1 MASAHIDTFARDN
14 LPPRTLWP
22 DFVFDLPELQFPA
35 QLNCAASL
43 LDRQVAAGNGNRPCI
58 RAPGLTWTYGDLL
71 AQSNRIAHVLV
82 DEMGLVP
89 GNRVLLRSAN
99 NPMLAACWFAVLK
112 AGGIAVTTMP
122 LLRSRELAQICTKT
136 EVQFALCDGRLS
148 DELEATLPLCRSL
161 KQVSY
166 FNSDHPQGLERLM
179 RDQADQFSNLL
190 PS

>member
-43 LDRQVAAGNGNRPCI
+43 LDRQVAAGNGDRPCI

-89 GNRVLLRSAN
+89 GNRVLLRAAN
-99 NPMLAACWFAVLK
+99 NPMLAACWFAIVK
-112 AGGIAVTTMP
+112 AGGIVVATMP
-122 LLRSRELAQICTKT
+122 LLRAKELRDIIGKAQ
-136 EVQFALCDGRLS
+136 VSHALCDVRLGG
-148 DELEATLPLCRSL
+148 ELGAVMASCPILANVR
-161 KQVSY
+161 Y
-166 FNSDHPQGLERLM
+166 FGSG
-179 RDQADQFSNLL
+179 
-190 PS
+190 